1 MDMLSYLPAN
11 LERVGLN
18 EREYNTLG
26 DAKSF
31 NNFTAFHQM
40 KKHHS
45 VLSTLLQSKQSNVK
59 GTPINGN

>member
-11 LERVGLN
+11 LKRVGLA
-18 EREYNTLG
+18 EREYSTLG

-31 NNFTAFHQM
+31 NNFTVFRQM

-45 VLSTLLQSKQSNVK
+45 VLSTLLQPNQSNVK
-59 GTPINGN
+59 GTLISGN